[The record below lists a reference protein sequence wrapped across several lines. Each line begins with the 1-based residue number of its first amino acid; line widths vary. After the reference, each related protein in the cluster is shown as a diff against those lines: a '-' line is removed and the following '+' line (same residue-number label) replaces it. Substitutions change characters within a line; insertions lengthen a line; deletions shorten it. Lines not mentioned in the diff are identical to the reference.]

1 MLVAVKRFFITALA
15 LAIVLMVGALAASWW
30 LLQQPLVNLQQSQ
43 LVEISRGAHAG
54 STVRLLE
61 RKNLLNHARLAY
73 YSSRIWLNPQHLK
86 AGVYQLEPGLTLRQ
100 FWQRLEQGQQH
111 QFQLTLIEGQTWRQ
125 WQLRLQQAP
134 YLTLRGQQLSD
145 TELLKAIVGPAATY
159 LSLEGL
165 LMPDTFSYQAYTDD
179 LTLLKQAHQ
188 QLLSEL
194 EQQWLHRAADLP
206 YKNPYEMLIMASII
220 EKETGIDGERELV
233 SSVFI
238 NRLNAKMRL
247 QSDPTTIYGIDD
259 FDGNL
264 TRAHLREETAY
275 NTYRIAALPPTPIAM
290 VSRASLQA
298 AAQPAQSDYFYF
310 VADGSG
316 GHVFS
321 QTYEQHQQAVN
332 RYQRKQR

>member
-1 MLVAVKRFFITALA
+1 MLVAIKRIFIIGCTLSLLMLGVAL
-15 LAIVLMVGALAASWW
+15 VVSWW
-30 LLQQPLVNLQQSQ
+30 LLQQPLSNIQHSQ
-43 LVEISRGAHAG
+43 LLEINRGAHAG
-54 STVRLLE
+54 TTVRLLHQ
-61 RKNLLNHARLAY
+61 KQLLTYPRLAY

-86 AGVYQLEPGLTLRQ
+86 AGVYQLEPGLTLRE
-100 FWQRLEQGQQH
+100 FWRRLEQGHQY

-125 WQLRLQQAP
+125 WQQQLLQAP
-134 YLTLRGQQLSD
+134 YLTVRSQQLTD
-145 TELLKAIVGPAATY
+145 QELLKAIAGPAVSY

-165 LMPDTFSYQAYTDD
+165 LMPDTFSYQAYSDD

-188 QLLSEL
+188 QLLTEL
-194 EQQWLHRAADLP
+194 EWQWQQRADDLP
-206 YKNPYEMLIMASII
+206 YKNPYELLIMASII
-220 EKETGIDGERELV
+220 EKETGIDGERALV
-233 SSVFI
+233 SSVFV
-238 NRLNAKMRL
+238 NRLNANMRL
-247 QSDPTTIYGIDD
+247 QSDPTTIYGITD

-298 AAQPAQSDYFYF
+298 AAQPASSDYFYF

>member
-1 MLVAVKRFFITALA
+1 MLVAVKRILITGSALLA
-15 LAIVLMVGALAASWW
+15 LTLATALAASWW
-30 LLQQPLVNLQQSQ
+30 WLQQPLANLQQPQ
-43 LVEISRGAHAG
+43 LVEISRGANAG
-54 STVRLLE
+54 TTVRLLA
-61 RKNLLNHARLAY
+61 RNSLLSYPRLAY

-86 AGVYQLEPGLTLRQ
+86 AGVYQLEPGLTLRG

-125 WQLRLQQAP
+125 WQQRLAQAP
-134 YLTLRGQQLSD
+134 YLTLRSQQLTD
-145 TELLKAIVGPAATY
+145 TELLKAVAGPAASY

-165 LMPDTFSYQAYTDD
+165 LLPDTFSYQAYSDD
-179 LTLLKQAHQ
+179 LALLQQAHQ
-188 QLLSEL
+188 KLLAEL
-194 EQQWLHRAADLP
+194 ESQWRQRAEDLP
-206 YKNPYEMLIMASII
+206 YKNAYELLIMASII
-220 EKETGIDGERELV
+220 EKETGIDGERALV
-233 SSVFI
+233 SSVFV
-238 NRLNAKMRL
+238 NRLNANMRL
-247 QSDPTTIYGIDD
+247 QSDPTTIYGIND

-298 AAQPAQSDYFYF
+298 AAHPAQSDYFYF